1 MLGFA
6 VVRAVLLMDA
16 SSVFE
21 WPCCVC
27 YQTRLGPGPR
37 QRRRQ
42 VQEEGSLPGMQ
53 WRAPQ
58 AVCTSAAR
66 KIRVPLVARQRQ
78 SLSAGLVSLLC
89 AERMEMLLPLGETTA
104 RLR

>member
-1 MLGFA
+1 
-6 VVRAVLLMDA
+6 
-16 SSVFE
+16 
-21 WPCCVC
+21 
-27 YQTRLGPGPR
+27 
-37 QRRRQ
+37 

-89 AERMEMLLPLGETTA
+89 AERNEEALPFRREQGAVEIKPDLL
-104 RLR
+104 RSF

>member
-1 MLGFA
+1 M
-6 VVRAVLLMDA
+6 
-16 SSVFE
+16 
-21 WPCCVC
+21 
-27 YQTRLGPGPR
+27 
-37 QRRRQ
+37 
-42 VQEEGSLPGMQ
+42 QEEGSLPGMQ

-89 AERMEMLLPLGETTA
+89 AERMEMLFALGENKA

>member
-1 MLGFA
+1 
-6 VVRAVLLMDA
+6 
-16 SSVFE
+16 
-21 WPCCVC
+21 
-27 YQTRLGPGPR
+27 
-37 QRRRQ
+37 
-42 VQEEGSLPGMQ
+42 VQEEGSLPEMQ

-89 AERMEMLLPLGETTA
+89 AERGYRCFSVRRGISREEEETLSKFCSLED
-104 RLR
+104 LR